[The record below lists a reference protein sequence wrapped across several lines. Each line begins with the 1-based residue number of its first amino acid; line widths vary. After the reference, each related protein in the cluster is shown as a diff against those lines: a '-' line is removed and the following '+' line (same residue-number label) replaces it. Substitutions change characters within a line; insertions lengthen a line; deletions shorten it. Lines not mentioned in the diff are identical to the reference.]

1 MTDEKIIG
9 EQLTEEQLDKVAGGN
24 NYEINAD
31 SKFFQAMG
39 TTIKESLATRNGTNE
54 LKRAWAKYGI
64 SLVFLYGYEDK
75 HEDKNEYYYDGK
87 QITRDDALKIVVE
100 KSGKKIDPAAYHV

>member
-39 TTIKESLATRNGTNE
+39 TTIKESLATLNGTNE

-64 SLVFLYGYEDK
+64 SPIFVYGLDSN
-75 HEDKNEYYYDGK
+75 NEYYYDGK

-100 KSGKKIDPAAYHV
+100 KLGKKIDPAAYHV

>member
-9 EQLTEEQLDKVAGGN
+9 EQLNEEQLDKVAGGKN
-24 NYEINAD
+24 DEINSD
-31 SKFFQAMG
+31 SKFFKEIG
-39 TTIKESLATRNGTNE
+39 ITIKESLATLNGTNE

-64 SLVFLYGYEDK
+64 SPIFVYGPDFN
-75 HEDKNEYYYDGK
+75 NEYYYDGK
-87 QITRDDALKIVVE
+87 QITRDEALKMVVE